1 MSNFIDRRTFLK
13 NTGLVVLSAAAASAL
28 AGCGG
33 GGGTSAATPGN
44 PIYNGNADELSP
56 ASFDSF
62 ELRMDALE
70 GKFVSDPLYEEDHLP
85 HTYLYAAVIADTL
98 NRNSCTLNLEQFQC
112 DFGTVCSLGSF
123 GLKSDESG
131 FDFQTKWA
139 IPGGISKAI
148 RFLFIDIGQKDA
160 AALPASFTITV
171 SEGQK
176 SVKFQF
182 SDTLTAPRL
191 IAPTL
196 IL

>member
-56 ASFDSF
+56 ASFDGF

-70 GKFVSDPLYEEDHLP
+70 GTFVSQPRYEKDNLP
-85 HTYLYAAVIADTL
+85 HTYLYAAVIVNTQ
-98 NRNSCTLNLEQFQC
+98 NRNACTLTLDQFTC
-112 DFGTVCSLGSF
+112 DFGKVCSLGNF
-123 GLKSDESG
+123 GLKSDNSG
-131 FDFQTKWA
+131 FDFKTEWS
-139 IPGGISKAI
+139 IPVGASQS
-148 RFLFIDIGQKDA
+148 RFLYIDIGHKDA

>member
-33 GGGTSAATPGN
+33 GASATPPKN
-44 PIYNGNADELSP
+44 PTYNGTASELP
-56 ASFDSF
+56 VASFEGF

-85 HTYLYAAVIADTL
+85 HTYLYAAVIVDTS
-98 NRNSCTLNLEQFQC
+98 NRNACTLKLDQFHC
-112 DFGTVCSLGSF
+112 DDFGTVCSLGTI
-123 GLKSDESG
+123 GLKSDNSG
-131 FDFQTKWA
+131 FAFKTEWS
-139 IPGGISKAI
+139 IPGGISKAT
-148 RFLFIDIGQKDA
+148 RFLYIDIGQMDP
-160 AALPASFTITV
+160 AALPVPFSITV

-176 SVKFQF
+176 SAKFQF
-182 SDTLTAPRL
+182 SDTFTAPTL
-191 IAPTL
+191 TTPTL

>member
-33 GGGTSAATPGN
+33 GASATPPKN
-44 PIYNGNADELSP
+44 PTYNGTASELP
-56 ASFDSF
+56 VASFEGF

-70 GKFVSDPLYEEDHLP
+70 GRFDSDRSYESDHLP
-85 HTYLYAAVIADTL
+85 HTYLYAAVIVDTS
-98 NRNSCTLNLEQFQC
+98 NRNACTLTLDQFHC
-112 DFGTVCSLGSF
+112 DDFGTVCSLGTF
-123 GLKSDESG
+123 GLKSDKSG
-131 FDFQTKWA
+131 FDFQTTWQ

-148 RFLFIDIGQKDA
+148 RFLYIDIGQMDP
-160 AALPASFTITV
+160 AALPVPFSITV

-176 SVKFQF
+176 SAKFRF
-182 SDTLTAPRL
+182 SDTFTAPTL
-191 IAPTL
+191 TAPTL